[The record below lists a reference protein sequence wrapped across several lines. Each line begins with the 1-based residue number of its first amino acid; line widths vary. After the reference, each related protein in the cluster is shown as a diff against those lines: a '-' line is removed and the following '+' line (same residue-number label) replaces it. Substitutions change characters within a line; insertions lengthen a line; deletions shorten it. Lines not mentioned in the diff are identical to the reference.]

1 LAVGFAVARGCGD
14 DDNRRMMT
22 HVTVKSA
29 PDVIGQLPLL
39 PSRSEME
46 RAYLKSD
53 ATYDG
58 VFLLAVRT
66 TGIFCRPSCHAR
78 KPKPENVEFFPGA
91 KEALFAGYRPC
102 LKCRPLE
109 STDEPD
115 WVARLRERIDAHPED
130 RIRERDLR
138 EMGLEPARVR
148 RYFDGRYGLT
158 FQAYCR
164 ARRLARAFEQIKA
177 GASIDD
183 AVFESGY
190 ESHSGFRDAFR
201 RAFGEPPG
209 TLTADCIRL
218 AWIDTPLGPMI
229 AGATEAGLVLL
240 EFTDRRMLEA
250 QLATLRRR
258 FKAALVPAE
267 HPHLA
272 ALRRELA
279 EYFAGT
285 RQTFT
290 VPVSAPGTPFEERV
304 WRALQTIPPGETRS
318 YEDIARVVGSPAAVR
333 AVGRANGLNRI
344 AIVIPC
350 HRVVNKSG
358 ELGGYGGGLWRKRRL
373 LQLER
378 RLTQDR
384 N

>member
-1 LAVGFAVARGCGD
+1 MIIDVTARP
-14 DDNRRMMT
+14 
-22 HVTVKSA
+22 A
-29 PDVIGQLPLL
+29 PIHDPQLPLL
-39 PSRSEME
+39 PPRPEME

-53 ATYDG
+53 ASYDG

-78 KPKPENVEFFPGA
+78 KPKPENVEFFPGP

-109 STDEPD
+109 SSDEPE
-115 WVARLRERIDAHPED
+115 WVARLRDRIDAQPDD
-130 RIRERDLR
+130 RLRERDLR

-148 RYFDGRYGLT
+148 RFFDSRYGLT

-164 ARRLARAFEQIKA
+164 ARRLARAFDQIKA
-177 GASIDD
+177 GGSIDD

-190 ESHSGFRDAFR
+190 ESLSGFRDAFR
-201 RAFGEPPG
+201 KAFGEPPG
-209 TLTADCIRL
+209 ALTADCIRL

-229 AGATEAGLVLL
+229 AGANDSGLVLL

-250 QLATLRRR
+250 QLTTLRRR
-258 FKAALVPAE
+258 FKAALVPSE

-272 ALRRELA
+272 AVRRELA

-285 RQTFT
+285 RDVFT

-318 YEDIARVVGSPAAVR
+318 YEDIARAVGSPAAVR
-333 AVGRANGLNRI
+333 AVGRANGMNRI

-350 HRVVNKSG
+350 HRVVNKNG

-378 RLTQDR
+378 RRDR
-384 N
+384 DNV